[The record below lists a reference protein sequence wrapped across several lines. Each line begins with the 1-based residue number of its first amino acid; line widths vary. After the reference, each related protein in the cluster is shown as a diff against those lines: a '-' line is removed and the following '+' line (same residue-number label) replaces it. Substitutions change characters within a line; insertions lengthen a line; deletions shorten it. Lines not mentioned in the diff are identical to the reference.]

1 MQAHEFFIYLI
12 ICILFDT
19 DKKSLCN
26 SLLKRHF
33 KPQSEFYFFLSLICN
48 YRVNYRLL
56 NPNELLQRLGEFCM
70 PVTEEWS
77 SLPDHKDS
85 HPPCKIFSAVSVLR
99 TMKTGVAGILQNI
112 LGFVVWVTV
121 GLL

>member
-1 MQAHEFFIYLI
+1 
-12 ICILFDT
+12 
-19 DKKSLCN
+19 
-26 SLLKRHF
+26 
-33 KPQSEFYFFLSLICN
+33 
-48 YRVNYRLL
+48 
-56 NPNELLQRLGEFCM
+56 M

-85 HPPCKIFSAVSVLR
+85 HPPCKIFSAVSVLK
-99 TMKTGVAGILQNI
+99 TMKTSGVSGILQNI